1 VKKSRKPPEIESPI
15 PFRTGSN
22 GEFAPRP
29 ETERDRRAERLF
41 QRLAG
46 ERANK
51 LGISRRE
58 FVGSVLGTTTA
69 LGVINAVYG
78 CGSDGDASSTSG
90 GSGSGGYG
98 VGGDM
103 MDAGEQCL
111 AVEGHEFIFD
121 VQTHH
126 VNPDGEWR
134 QNNPGLESL
143 LTFLPQGSCDDAMD
157 PIGCY
162 DIDHYVREMF
172 VNSDTSVAVLS
183 ALPGP
188 AAANGLTP
196 NEMSATMEMV
206 NTLAESK
213 RSVIHAIVHPEN
225 GPGELDGMQQLAEDH
240 DVGAWKIYT
249 PVGGYRLDDPAVGI
263 PFIEKA
269 RELGVKN
276 ICAHKGL
283 TLSGFD
289 PFYGEPDDV
298 GVVAPM
304 FPDVNFVI
312 YHSAYEVDVTEGP
325 YDENGSGV
333 DRFIKAM
340 LDHGVGPGSNVYAE
354 LGTTWRQLMTSPV
367 EAQHVIGKLL
377 LYFGE
382 DRVVWGT
389 DSIWYGSPQD
399 QIAAFRA
406 FEISDELQEMHG
418 YPALTSEVKAKIF
431 GLNSAAIYGIDA
443 AAMLCEIAEDD
454 IAAQKQAL
462 IEVPE
467 LRQPSHKRM
476 GPQTRREWLD
486 FLRGNDGKPG

>member
-1 VKKSRKPPEIESPI
+1 MKKSQPDPALESPI
-15 PFRTGSN
+15 PFRTGCN

-29 ETERDRRAERLF
+29 ETSKDRLAERTFRDRVT
-41 QRLAG
+41 
-46 ERANK
+46 ERARK

-69 LGVINAVYG
+69 LGVINTVYG
-78 CGSDGDASSTSG
+78 CGSESG
-90 GSGSGGYG
+90 AGGAGGTGAGGYG

-103 MDAGEQCL
+103 MDPDEQCEV
-111 AVEGHEFIFD
+111 VEGHEFIFD

-126 VNPDGEWR
+126 VNPDGAWR
-134 QNNPGLESL
+134 RNNPGLESL
-143 LTFLPQGSCDDAMD
+143 LTFLPQGSCDDSMD

-162 DIDHYVREMF
+162 DIDHYLREMF

-188 AAANGLTP
+188 TQANGLEP
-196 NEMSATMEMV
+196 DEMAATMEMV
-206 NTLAESK
+206 NTLADSK

-225 GPGELDGMQQLAEDH
+225 GMSELDGMQQLAEDH
-240 DVGAWKIYT
+240 PVGAWKIYT

-263 PFIEKA
+263 PFLEKA
-269 RELGVKN
+269 RELGVTT

-283 TLSGFD
+283 TLPGFD
-289 PFYGEPDDV
+289 PLYAEPDDV

-312 YHSAYEVDVTEGP
+312 YHSAYETDVVEGP
-325 YDENGSGV
+325 YDPMGAGI

-340 LDHGVGPGSNVYAE
+340 LDHGVSPGQNVYAE
-354 LGTTWRQLMTSPV
+354 LGTTWRQLMTKPV
-367 EAQHVIGKLL
+367 EAQHAIGKLL

-406 FEISDELQEMHG
+406 FSISEELQETHG
-418 YPALTSEVKAKIF
+418 YPALTDEVKAKIF
-431 GLNSAAIYGIDA
+431 GLNSAALYGIDPDA
-443 AAMLCEIAEDD
+443 KLCEIAEDD
-454 IAAQKQAL
+454 ISQQKQAMRT
-462 IEVPE
+462 IPA
-467 LRQPSHKRM
+467 LRRPSLRNM
-476 GPQTRREWLD
+476 GPRTRQEWLD
-486 FLRGNDGKPG
+486 FLRVNDGKPG